1 MLKHALCICTLLA
14 ASVQLQAQAD
24 ERGAL
29 RAQMEPKGFLYGIG
43 LGVSE
48 EIYQGYDR
56 RVIPLPILGYRGDKL
71 SILGPFISYEILEI
85 NDIELVLQ
93 ASPRFQGY
101 DESDSDVFKGM
112 AERDFSMDGG
122 VGIKYERENWKFGIS
137 AVHDVLDKSDGY
149 EVSTSLAKVYKS
161 GPFFYEPSLSVSYL
175 DSHHVDYYYGV
186 RLSEATS
193 ARPQYVG
200 DNATNVALGFSISTP
215 IFFGGFTQLA
225 FDYTW
230 FDDSITDSPLVD
242 SDASFAARLLFSK
255 FF

>member
-1 MLKHALCICTLLA
+1 MFKHAFCIGTLLV
-14 ASVQLQAQAD
+14 ASLPLQAQTD
-24 ERGAL
+24 ERGAA
-29 RAQMEPKGFLYGIG
+29 RAQLEPKGFLYGIG

-71 SILGPFISYEILEI
+71 SVLGPFISYEMLEV
-85 NDIELVLQ
+85 NDIEILLQ
-93 ASPRFQGY
+93 AAPRFQGF

-112 AERDFSMDGG
+112 AERDFSMDAGL
-122 VGIKYERENWKFGIS
+122 GIRYERNNWKFNIS

-149 EVSTSLAKVYKS
+149 ELSTGLGKVFKS
-161 GPFFYEPSLSVSYL
+161 GPFFYEPSLTISHL
-175 DSHHVDYYYGV
+175 DSNHVDYYYGV
-186 RLSEATS
+186 RLNEATNM
-193 ARPQYVG
+193 RPYYQG
-200 DNATNVALGFSISTP
+200 DNATNVALGFSVSTP
-215 IFFGGFTQLA
+215 IFFDGFTQLA

-242 SDASFAARLLFSK
+242 SDGSFSVRLLFSK